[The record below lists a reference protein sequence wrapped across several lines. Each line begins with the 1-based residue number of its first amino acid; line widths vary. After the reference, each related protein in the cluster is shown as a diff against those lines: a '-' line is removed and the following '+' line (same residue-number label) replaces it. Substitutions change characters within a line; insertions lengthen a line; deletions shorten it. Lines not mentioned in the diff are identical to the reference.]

1 MNLKPYYDAAQAA
14 QGEVLRVASEID
26 AAFTLGTPEGMTE
39 AMAKREAL
47 DAAQAQA
54 EEALKLYQS
63 MQAAAVTSEHAAKF
77 VPVSED
83 AGKEQGGKKVITRA
97 EYEAMA
103 YAERHA
109 FFQAGGQIVDNPGE

>member
-26 AAFTLGTPEGMTE
+26 AAFTLGTPEGVAE

-63 MQAAAVTSEHAAKF
+63 MQSAAVTSEHAAKF
-77 VPVSED
+77 VPVDETAAET
-83 AGKEQGGKKVITRA
+83 AGGGKKAITRA
-97 EYEAMA
+97 EYEAMPF
-103 YAERHA
+103 AERHA
-109 FFQAGGQIVDNPGE
+109 FFKAGGQIGE